1 MNYKVNKI
9 MPVESGVSQTTG
21 NKWVSQTIVVEQNT
35 PDVQYPNKY
44 VLQLMNDKVNMAQSL
59 REGDI
64 VEVGFYSTVREFQTK
79 AGKQMFAQENRC
91 WKILKVEYL
100 ILKDYEECFY
110 SDNEDGQSDYL
121 SREWRSDNYS
131 CSV

>member
-44 VLQLMNDKVNMAQSL
+44 VLQLMNDKVNMAQTL

-79 AGKQMFAQENRC
+79 SGKTMFAQENRC
-91 WKILKVEYL
+91 WKIAK
-100 ILKDYEECFY
+100 I
-110 SDNEDGQSDYL
+110 
-121 SREWRSDNYS
+121 
-131 CSV
+131 

>member
-64 VEVGFYSTVREFQTK
+64 VEVGYDSTVREVQTK

-91 WKILKVEYL
+91 WKIAKV
-100 ILKDYEECFY
+100 
-110 SDNEDGQSDYL
+110 
-121 SREWRSDNYS
+121 
-131 CSV
+131 

>member
-21 NKWVSQTIVVEQNT
+21 NNWVSQTIVVAQNT

-44 VLQLMNDKVNMAQSL
+44 VLQPMNDKVHMAQTL
-59 REGDI
+59 REGDM

-91 WKILKVEYL
+91 WKILKVENL
-100 ILKDYEECFY
+100 ILKDYEKCVY

-121 SREWRSDNYS
+121 SREWRSDDYS

>member
-9 MPVESGVSQTTG
+9 MPVESGASQTTG

-35 PDVQYPNKY
+35 PDVQYPNKC

-64 VEVGFYSTVREFQTK
+64 VE
-79 AGKQMFAQENRC
+79 
-91 WKILKVEYL
+91 L
-100 ILKDYEECFY
+100 
-110 SDNEDGQSDYL
+110 
-121 SREWRSDNYS
+121 
-131 CSV
+131 